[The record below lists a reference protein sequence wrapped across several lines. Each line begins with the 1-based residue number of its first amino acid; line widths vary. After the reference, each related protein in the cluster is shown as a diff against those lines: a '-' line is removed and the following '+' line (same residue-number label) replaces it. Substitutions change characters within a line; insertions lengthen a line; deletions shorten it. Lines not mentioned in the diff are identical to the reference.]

1 MRYSKIGIK
10 HFHKGIQNNVTNVII
25 ILDTLKEMIAMT
37 NVKLAVVYY
46 KKETFQLLDQR
57 TLV

>member
-10 HFHKGIQNNVTNVII
+10 HFHKGIQNNVII

-57 TLV
+57 MLV